1 MTRSLPDLGDARA
14 WIAPI
19 RLVIG
24 PFALLEVAIERG
36 NYPPGHEKW
45 AWATAGVFAAGAVA
59 LFLFERER
67 RDGKAAAVAGLVLDT
82 AAVSAFVVI
91 YGFEPGSPVR
101 QLLVLVVVEAA
112 LRYGLRGAAWAITS
126 APALAV
132 FEWRVSDRLE
142 LPYDPGHVVFPIGI
156 QLLIGLLVGSLVSR
170 RKGPPGG
177 SMRGNPS

>member
-1 MTRSLPDLGDARA
+1 LTRSLPDLADARD

-19 RLVIG
+19 RVVIA

-36 NYPPGHEKW
+36 NYPPGHETW
-45 AWATAGVFAAGAVA
+45 AWATAGVFVVGAVA
-59 LFLFERER
+59 FFLTDR
-67 RDGKAAAVAGLVLDT
+67 RRGDGGAAAVAALVLDT
-82 AAVSAFVVI
+82 AVVSAFVVI

-112 LRYGLRGAAWAITS
+112 LRYGKRGAVWAVTS
-126 APALAV
+126 APALAA

-156 QLLIGLLVGSLVSR
+156 QLLIGLIVGSLAVR
-170 RKGPPGG
+170 EPAEE
-177 SMRGNPS
+177 PS